1 MLSRPKYDENGKKV
15 LCEMGGVN
23 SEMNMDIYVKKLA
36 AGEVL
41 DICEDKNECA
51 VLLLSGKVHFEVGK
65 INEICQ
71 REIPLKKS
79 PMPFIFQGKRRRA
92 LPQLSLPRCL
102 CSKPITKNHGSPFF
116 IIRKIAFTRNSA
128 RASGAARGTESF
140 PQCLILIMRL
150 IQIWLWARCLIS
162 RVNGRHIRRITI
174 LSRSFIT
181 TASADPRASVSVL
194 RAILPIKRRT
204 AIAFA

>member
-1 MLSRPKYDENGKKV
+1 MLKSFF
-15 LCEMGGVN
+15 
-23 SEMNMDIYVKKLA
+23 

-51 VLLLSGKVHFEVGK
+51 VLLLSGKVHFEVGE

-71 REIPLKKS
+71 RENPFEKKPYAVHFS
-79 PMPFIFQGKRRRA
+79 RETAAR
-92 LPQLSLPRCL
+92 
-102 CSKPITKNHGSPFF
+102 ITAIEPAEVLVQRQTDNEKSWRPFF

-194 RAILPIKRRT
+194 RVILPIKRRT

>member
-51 VLLLSGKVHFEVGK
+51 VLLLSGKVHFEVGE

-71 REIPLKKS
+71 RENPFEKKPYAVHFS
-79 PMPFIFQGKRRRA
+79 
-92 LPQLSLPRCL
+92 
-102 CSKPITKNHGSPFF
+102 
-116 IIRKIAFTRNSA
+116 
-128 RASGAARGTESF
+128 RGTAAHR
-140 PQCLILIMRL
+140 CR
-150 IQIWLWARCLIS
+150 ARPGSAGANSCSCRAKRSTFAINFDVS
-162 RVNGRHIRRITI
+162 
-174 LSRSFIT
+174 SFI
-181 TASADPRASVSVL
+181 SV
-194 RAILPIKRRT
+194 
-204 AIAFA
+204 